1 MLCLHK
7 SGDRMEPAKKGGE
20 RMNYY
25 DIAKMIERIGYTNNK
40 EQRIGGTAA
49 LVHIVHC
56 PIKELNQNSIN
67 IGKKYVGNLLR
78 I

>member
-1 MLCLHK
+1 MSFYEIVRL
-7 SGDRMEPAKKGGE
+7 
-20 RMNYY
+20 
-25 DIAKMIERIGYTNNK
+25 IERIGYTNNK